1 MFQATL
7 PDLLE
12 CMRRHKYEVDIQ
24 HDSKQIFTILKIEK
38 QEYPLFL
45 RIFEESQLLQLL
57 VFIPTQMTPA
67 TTVDVA
73 RLLHLLNKEV
83 DMPGFGM
90 DEMANII
97 FYRLMIP
104 LHKKKVDEELF
115 LTYLKASKHICE
127 MFALPIEAVA
137 SGHATL
143 NDILEKVKQSE
154 QEKHNSL

>member
-12 CMRRHKYEVDIQ
+12 CMRRHKYQVDIEQ
-24 HDSKQIFTILKIEK
+24 DSKQIFTILKISA

-45 RIFEESQLLQLL
+45 RIFESSQLLQLL
-57 VFIPTQMTPA
+57 VFIPTNLSPE

-90 DEMANII
+90 DEIANII

-115 LTYLKASKHICE
+115 ITYLKTAQNICE
-127 MFALPIEAVA
+127 LFAQAIEAVA
-137 SGHATL
+137 NGQATL
-143 NDILEKVKQSE
+143 NEILEKVKE
-154 QEKHNSL
+154 QEQQK